1 MELYQMRWSLFVI
14 HGVKANVAVIPVNTI
29 NGPYA
34 DPYAKR
40 ALPFQPSPPR
50 MASLIGPQMTFPIP
64 LPAESNPKIL
74 PRSLVTL
81 TLLSSFTVPAYV
93 EVKPPAK
100 KPYRRANMIR
110 VGREVE
116 KPQRRKM
123 EKAEPS
129 AEIKTTCV
137 TLRRSQSAESNTTP
151 GTEAVFRSDTV
162 REPVKGVKPR
172 VRA

>member
-1 MELYQMRWSLFVI
+1 M
-14 HGVKANVAVIPVNTI
+14 PVNTI
-29 NGPYA
+29 KGPYV

-40 ALPFQPSPPR
+40 ACSFQPFPPR

-74 PRSLVTL
+74 PRSLVAL

-100 KPYRRANMIR
+100 KPYRIAKVIR
-110 VGREVE
+110 VGRDVE
-116 KPQRRKM
+116 KPQRRNM
-123 EKAEPS
+123 ERPEPR

-137 TLRRSQSAESNTTP
+137 TLRRSQRAESNTTP
-151 GTEAVFRSDTV
+151 GTEAVFSSDTV
-162 REPVKGVKPR
+162 REPVKGVNPR

>member
-1 MELYQMRWSLFVI
+1 
-14 HGVKANVAVIPVNTI
+14 
-29 NGPYA
+29 
-34 DPYAKR
+34 
-40 ALPFQPSPPR
+40 
-50 MASLIGPQMTFPIP
+50 
-64 LPAESNPKIL
+64 
-74 PRSLVTL
+74 
-81 TLLSSFTVPAYV
+81 
-93 EVKPPAK
+93 
-100 KPYRRANMIR
+100 MIR